1 MKIAING
8 FGRIGRQFFK
18 AGFGTRGF
26 DVVAINDLSDVET
39 LAYLL
44 KYDSNYGIWGADIS
58 TKKGFLII
66 NGKAIPVFGEREPA
80 KLPWGKLGVQT
91 VVECTGFFREKKTA
105 EGHITAGAKRV
116 IISAPPKGEG
126 VQTIVFGANEK
137 ELKGAKGVISNAS
150 CTTNCVAPV
159 TAVLDEVFGIKR
171 AMLSTVHAYTSSQ
184 AIVDGPDAKDVRRGR
199 AGAINIVPTTTGAAE
214 AVGTTLPNLKGKF
227 DGISLRVP
235 IPVGSLSDITY
246 LLKKKTTA
254 QEVNYAL
261 EAAAKTARYDGIL
274 AVTYEPIV
282 STDIIGDPHSAIV
295 DANLTRAVGDLV
307 KVIAWY
313 DNEWAYSTRLVEMA
327 LMFK

>member
-44 KYDSNYGIWGADIS
+44 KYDSNYGIWGVDVRAG
-58 TKKGFLII
+58 KGALIV
-66 NGKAIPVFGEREPA
+66 NGKTIPVYCEREPA
-80 KLPWGKLGVQT
+80 KLPWAKVGAQT

-105 EGHITAGAKRV
+105 EGHLTAGAKRV
-116 IISAPPKGEG
+116 IISAPPKGDD
-126 VQTIVFGANEK
+126 VPTVVFGVNDGA
-137 ELKGAKGVISNAS
+137 LKTAKGVISNAS

-159 TAVLDEVFGIKR
+159 TAVIEEVFGIKR
-171 AMLSTVHAYTSSQ
+171 AMLSTIHAYTSTQ

-199 AGAINIVPTTTGAAE
+199 AGAINIVPTTTGASE
-214 AVGTTLPNLKGKF
+214 AVGATIPSMKGKF
-227 DGISLRVP
+227 EGISLRVP
-235 IPVGSLSDITY
+235 IPVGSISDITY
-246 LLKKKTTA
+246 VLKKKATA
-254 QEVNYAL
+254 QEINYAL
-261 EAAAKTARYDGIL
+261 ESASKTARYDGIL
-274 AVTYEPIV
+274 TVTYEPIV

-307 KVIAWY
+307 KVVAWY